1 MNNHVDSILN
11 FCQVPETI
19 IIKSSNTKFLRN
31 AEENLSQQ
39 RKNLIPI
46 GSLACDMWKR
56 HI

>member
-11 FCQVPETI
+11 FSQVPETI

-31 AEENLSQQ
+31 AEENLSQE
-39 RKNLIPI
+39 RKNLTPI